1 MHQIFCVQDV
11 KNKKSL
17 NPVLYF
23 IATFPKLLWDFISEV
38 INLKYAFNTPFKI
51 IQIQSLHRLIL
62 SQFNKA
68 FGLSATPVAY

>member
-1 MHQIFCVQDV
+1 MHQIFCDQDA

-17 NPVLYF
+17 NPILYF
-23 IATFPKLLWDFISEV
+23 IATFPKLLWDFIKEL

-68 FGLSATPVAY
+68 FGLSATLVAY